1 MPPAQSLKSAARLL
15 LLLFLVSGYSAFAG
29 RCQQEVFSSGS
40 GRGTGSATGD
50 PGQDS
55 RPFRA
60 TGTFAEV
67 PNLFVEYNAGNAFDT
82 VHANVMQA
90 LRTFRTAAL
99 KSELS
104 HGRYAHTTKRL
115 ELNTAVSIEDVY
127 ALKTKLGAIPG
138 ILEIT
143 ETKRT
148 VQYSDTNRM
157 QEELRFYRREKDGLA
172 ALLDTLHPLHPAYR
186 NSSDRV
192 LRLVGMISEKQME
205 LEKARSLARYPC
217 SILLVIYT
225 DKAEFF
231 ANSANEDGPV
241 QAARR
246 NLKTNWENQFVP
258 GLSYN
263 VFRRV
268 NADTNSV
275 LSGFSP
281 ELTLYSRYRSGFKRA
296 SPAYVNIYGRLG
308 IFHSGSDKQFKLYYT
323 GFGFRLSFESK
334 LKRQF
339 LVPCFGHEIGYFHSD
354 QLKGVVVNIPSA
366 GLYFI
371 ANRKVQVYAAA
382 GYVYPF
388 GSRNNYES
396 FTVAGGMSFVLWN

>member
-1 MPPAQSLKSAARLL
+1 MSPAQSLKSAARLL
-15 LLLFLVSGYSAFAG
+15 LLLFLVSGPSAFAG
-29 RCQQEVFSSGS
+29 RCQQEIISS
-40 GRGTGSATGD
+40 GRGTASGD
-50 PGQDS
+50 QGQDS

-60 TGTFAEV
+60 SGTFAEV
-67 PNLFVEYNAGNAFDT
+67 PNLLVEYNAGKDFDT
-82 VHANVMQA
+82 VHFKVMQA

-104 HGRYAHTTKRL
+104 HGRYVHTAKRL

-138 ILEIT
+138 KLEIT

-172 ALLDTLHPLHPAYR
+172 ALLDTLHPLHASYR
-186 NSSDRV
+186 NSSERA

-205 LEKARSLARYPC
+205 LEKARNLARFPC
-217 SILLVIYT
+217 NIEVVIYT
-225 DKAEFF
+225 DKTDFF
-231 ANSANEDGPV
+231 TYAASENGPV
-241 QAARR
+241 KAARR
-246 NLKTNWENQFVP
+246 NHKTNWENQFVP

-263 VFRRV
+263 VFKRV
-268 NADTNSV
+268 NADTNAV

-308 IFHSGSDKQFKLYYT
+308 IFNANSDKQFKLYYT

-334 LKRQF
+334 LKRQY
-339 LVPCFGHEIGYFHSD
+339 LVPYFGHEIGYFHSD
-354 QLKGVVVNIPSA
+354 ALKGAVVNIPSA
-366 GLYFI
+366 GLYFV
-371 ANRKVQVYAAA
+371 ANKKVQVYAAA

-388 GSRNNYES
+388 GSRNNFES
-396 FTVAGGMSFVLWN
+396 FTVTGGMSFILWN

>member
-15 LLLFLVSGYSAFAG
+15 LLLLLVSGHSAFAG
-29 RCQQEVFSSGS
+29 RCQQEIGSS
-40 GRGTGSATGD
+40 GRGTGSGTGY
-50 PGQDS
+50 PGYDS
-55 RPFRA
+55 RPLRA
-60 TGTFAEV
+60 TGAFAEV
-67 PNLFVEYNAGNAFDT
+67 PNLLAEYNAGKDFDT
-82 VHANVMQA
+82 VHAKVMQA
-90 LRTFRTAAL
+90 IRTFRSAAI

-104 HGRYAHTTKRL
+104 HGRYAHTAKRL
-115 ELNTAVSIEDVY
+115 ELNTAVSVDDVY

-138 ILEIT
+138 VLELT

-157 QEELRFYRREKDGLA
+157 QEEMRFYRREKDGLA

-186 NSSDRV
+186 NSSERV
-192 LRLVGMISEKQME
+192 LRLVGMISEKQMD
-205 LEKARSLARYPC
+205 LEKARNLARFPC
-217 SILLVIYT
+217 NIQVVIYT
-225 DKAEFF
+225 DKDDFF
-231 ANSANEDGPV
+231 ANTASEQGPV
-241 QAARR
+241 EAARR

-268 NADTNSV
+268 NADTNSL

-334 LKRQF
+334 LKRQY
-339 LVPCFGHEIGYFHSD
+339 LVPYFGHEIGYFHSD
-354 QLKGVVVNIPSA
+354 QLKGAVVNIPSA
-366 GLYFI
+366 GLYLV
-371 ANRKVQVYAAA
+371 ANRKIQAYAAA

-396 FTVAGGMSFVLWN
+396 FTVTGGMSFILWN